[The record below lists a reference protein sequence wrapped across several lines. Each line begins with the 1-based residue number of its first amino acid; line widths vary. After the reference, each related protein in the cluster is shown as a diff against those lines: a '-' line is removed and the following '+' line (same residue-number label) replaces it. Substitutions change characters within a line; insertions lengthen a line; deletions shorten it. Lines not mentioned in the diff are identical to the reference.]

1 MIFEAYKILF
11 LWISFLHMKVTNE
24 YHQKHKEK
32 LWEEACEM
40 YQNLSEDGKWP
51 KKDIKCFLKKKIQRN
66 RQCHGEGNKNLS
78 EEQKQRPVEY
88 MRNYLK
94 K

>member
-1 MIFEAYKILF
+1 
-11 LWISFLHMKVTNE
+11 
-24 YHQKHKEK
+24 
-32 LWEEACEM
+32 M

>member
-40 YQNLSEDGKWP
+40 YQNLSEDGKMAQERHQM
-51 KKDIKCFLKKKIQRN
+51 F
-66 RQCHGEGNKNLS
+66 S
-78 EEQKQRPVEY
+78 EEE
-88 MRNYLK
+88 NTK
-94 K
+94 KLSVSWWRE

>member
-1 MIFEAYKILF
+1 MNIIKNTKKNSEKKHVKCTKIFLKTE
-11 LWISFLHMKVTNE
+11 
-24 YHQKHKEK
+24 
-32 LWEEACEM
+32 
-40 YQNLSEDGKWP
+40 KWP

-66 RQCHGEGNKNLS
+66 CQCHGEGNKNLS